1 MLMTMKKII
10 ACLAIVVGSLQMVH
24 AQSSAIKP
32 RISAFTQQ
40 YLIASK
46 KLKDSK
52 ARLPEYVYKKIN
64 NKTYISAFI
73 KVGSDV
79 EQSKLDALGVFIGTR
94 AGDIWTAQI
103 PVENISSFITVPG
116 IKYIDLDAPIF
127 PVLDSAR
134 KQTKADSAQSGIY
147 LPAPMTG
154 KNVVVGVIDAGFDF
168 THPTMYDTTHS
179 GYRIKRV
186 WTQKLAGT
194 PPTGFAY
201 GNEMTDSDVIRAQGY
216 DTAILSHGTH
226 VTGIAAGS
234 GYGSNANNRRFRG
247 MAFES
252 DIVLVGI
259 MPAPAEWEVAAE
271 SDIIDG
277 MNYIYTYAASV
288 GKPAVVNLSW
298 GATIGPHDGN
308 SLFSQA
314 CDALTGAGKIF
325 VCAAG
330 NNGEDTV
337 HLQKIFSGTDTT
349 VSTFVTFSPYLDT
362 ANQKTWVDVW
372 GDSSSS
378 FCLNIKLYNA
388 DTAIDS
394 TPFLCVTDTNQT
406 YNLIGSNGDTCFV
419 TMTMANPEY
428 NGKPHALLYFYS
440 RVHDNICLSTRSSS
454 AVVNMWE
461 GYVLPPEGY
470 YGYLLKKG
478 YPFAVSGDAVQ
489 TVSDIGCTRS
499 AITSAAYTSK
509 LSFKIITGATYSYS
523 GAGLGIGK
531 IAPFSSFGPTED
543 NRIKPDIAAPGFGL
557 ASSVNSYDTS
567 YNYNNANYTSII
579 SIDTIGGRKYP
590 YAMLAGTSMASPC
603 VSGIVAMLLQLN
615 PSLTPDSVKSIIAAT
630 AITDTH
636 TGTLPAAG
644 NTTWGHGKINAYK
657 ALRYMA
663 GTLSVEN
670 TLTADPLDCILYP
683 NPNNGGFTIAF
694 NSKTQEQLTVSV
706 LDITGRLVSTQYW
719 FVNEGANTKQ
729 FSTGKL
735 AKGVYFT
742 KVSSLSGSDV
752 IRMVVE

>member
-1 MLMTMKKII
+1 MII
-10 ACLAIVVGSLQMVH
+10 RKLLACLLLITGCSTLAR
-24 AQSSAIKP
+24 AQSDAAKP
-32 RISAFTQQ
+32 RLSAFTQQ
-40 YLIASK
+40 YFAAAK

-73 KVGSDV
+73 KVGDV
-79 EQSKLDALGVFIGTR
+79 SQSQLDALGVYIGTR

-103 PVENISSFITVPG
+103 PVENLSTFVTVPG

-134 KQTKADSAQSGIY
+134 KQTRADSAQNGIF

-154 KNVVVGVIDAGFDF
+154 KNVIVGVIDAGFDF

-179 GYRIKRV
+179 EYRIKRV
-186 WTQKLAGT
+186 WTQKLSGT

-259 MPAPAEWEVAAE
+259 MPAPGEWSVAGE

-277 MNYIYTYAASV
+277 MNYIYTYAAAA

-314 CDALTGAGKIF
+314 CDALTGPGKIF

-337 HLQKIFSGTDTT
+337 HLQKVLTGLDTI

-372 GDSSSS
+372 GDSGRS
-378 FCLNIKLYNA
+378 FCLNVKLYSGA
-388 DTAIDS
+388 TSIDS
-394 TPFLCVTDTNQT
+394 TPYLCVADTAQN
-406 YNLIGSNGDTCFV
+406 YYLVGSNGDTCFV
-419 TMTMANPEY
+419 TITMAAPEY
-428 NGKPHALLYFYS
+428 NGKPHALLYLYS
-440 RVHDNICLSTRSSS
+440 RVHDNICLNTKS
-454 AVVNMWE
+454 AEAVINMWE

-470 YGYLLKKG
+470 YGYFKKLG
-478 YPFAVSGDAVQ
+478 YPFAVSGDAIQ

-509 LSFKIITGATYSYS
+509 TFFTNVAGSVLGYS
-523 GAGLGIGK
+523 GAVHGR

-543 NRIKPDIAAPGFGL
+543 HRVKPDIAAPGFAL
-557 ASSVNSYDTS
+557 ASSVNSYDST
-567 YNYNNANYTSII
+567 YNYGASNYDGII
-579 SIDTIGGRKYP
+579 HIDTIGGRKYP

-603 VSGIVAMLLQLN
+603 VSGIVAMLLQLR
-615 PSLTPDSVKSIIAAT
+615 PSLAPDSVKSILAAT
-630 AITDTH
+630 AITDAY

-670 TLTADPLDCILYP
+670 TLTTDPLDCVLYP
-683 NPNNGGFTIAF
+683 NPNNGGFTISY
-694 NSKTQEQLTVSV
+694 NSKTQEQLAVTV
-706 LDITGRLVSTQYW
+706 LDMTGRLVSTQYW
-719 FVNEGANTKQ
+719 FVNAGTNTRQ
-729 FSTGKL
+729 FYTGKL
-735 AKGVYFT
+735 PRGVYFT
-742 KVSSLSGSDV
+742 KIASLSGYNV